1 MRIMVA
7 GALVIPQPHFT
18 FAAIAASVTAL
29 TQVIAAS
36 VFRAEDT
43 DITRA
48 FTAN

>member
-7 GALVIPQPHFT
+7 GPLVIPQPHFT

-36 VFRAEDT
+36 VLRAEDT